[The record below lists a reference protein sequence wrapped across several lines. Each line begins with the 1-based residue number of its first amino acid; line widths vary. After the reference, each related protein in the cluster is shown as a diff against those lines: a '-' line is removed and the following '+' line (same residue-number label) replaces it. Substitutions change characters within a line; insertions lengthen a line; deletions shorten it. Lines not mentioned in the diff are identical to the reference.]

1 MSKKSVSQKRA
12 LRKQQER
19 AALNNI
25 FNVFLAGLAA
35 ECVLFLIYRCY
46 VAGSV
51 DSLLMWDTI
60 LHVMVWVG
68 LAAFLG
74 GIGAAVVKKDD
85 TKIRKIGL
93 VAGFSGLF
101 ISAASFISTRF
112 FDTGV
117 TGLCIAVPVATI
129 LGLVYF
135 LYQRECFLCSTLLV
149 GTLFTNWVCSK
160 GLGGYWNTLI
170 TVCALA
176 VVVGLVVALALV
188 AMIKK
193 NDGKL
198 REIRIFNAGCDYRVI
213 FAVGLVCIAAIL
225 LAMFVSSLSFYLT
238 WALVIVLFAELA
250 FYTTKMM

>member
-1 MSKKSVSQKRA
+1 MSKKSISQKHA
-12 LRKQQER
+12 QRKQQER

-46 VAGSV
+46 VGGSI
-51 DSLLMWDTI
+51 DSLLMWDNI
-60 LHVMVWVG
+60 LRVMTWVC
-68 LAAFLG
+68 LCVFLG
-74 GIGAAVVKKDD
+74 SIVVAVVKKNDI
-85 TKIRKIGL
+85 KIHKIGL
-93 VAGFSGLF
+93 IVGFSSLF
-101 ISAASFISTRF
+101 LSAVSFISTRF
-112 FDTGV
+112 FDAGV
-117 TGLCIAVPVATI
+117 TALCIMVPVVTI

-135 LYQRECFLCSTLLV
+135 LYQRECFVSTTLLA
-149 GTLFTNWVCSK
+149 GTLFTNWVCGK
-160 GLGGYWNTLI
+160 GLVGYWATLV

-198 REIRIFNAGCDYRVI
+198 CEIRIFNAGCDYRVI

-225 LAMFVSSLSFYLT
+225 LAVFVPSLTFYLT